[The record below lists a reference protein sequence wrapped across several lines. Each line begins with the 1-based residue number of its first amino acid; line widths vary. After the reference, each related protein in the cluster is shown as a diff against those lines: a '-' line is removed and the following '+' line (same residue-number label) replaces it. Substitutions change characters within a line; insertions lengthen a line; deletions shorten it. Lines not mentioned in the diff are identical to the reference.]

1 MMVCEHFSQRST
13 CPPSAAVRQRS
24 IADITFNWSRL
35 TWPALA
41 ARHAAP
47 WPRKISATSSFG
59 RDMAAGDYAGGG
71 SVLLASVLVCGAF
84 CCGFL
89 GFLRGCASMSS
100 GLLML
105 AIMPVATRV

>member
-24 IADITFNWSRL
+24 IADITLSWPRL
-35 TWPALA
+35 IRPALA
-41 ARHAAP
+41 ERHAAP
-47 WPRKISATSSFG
+47 WSRKISATSSFG
-59 RDMAAGDYAGGG
+59 RDTAAGYAGGC

>member
-1 MMVCEHFSQRST
+1 MAFLARAISRPGGAEDIRDLQLERDK
-13 CPPSAAVRQRS
+13 AA
-24 IADITFNWSRL
+24 A
-35 TWPALA
+35 
-41 ARHAAP
+41 
-47 WPRKISATSSFG
+47 
-59 RDMAAGDYAGGG
+59 YAGGG

>member
-1 MMVCEHFSQRST
+1 MTVWAQLSQRST

-24 IADITFNWSRL
+24 IAVITFNCSKL

-41 ARHAAP
+41 CRHAAP
-47 WPRKISATSSFG
+47 WSRKISATSSFG
-59 RDMAAGDYAGGG
+59 RNIAAGDYAGGG
-71 SVLLASVLVCGAF
+71 SVLVVSLFFCGAF

-89 GFLRGCASMSS
+89 DFLRGCDSRSS
-100 GLLML
+100 GLVTL

>member
-24 IADITFNWSRL
+24 MADITFNWPRL

-47 WPRKISATSSFG
+47 WSRKISATSSLE
-59 RDMAAGDYAGGG
+59 RDTAAGAYAGGC
-71 SVLLASVLVCGAF
+71 SVLVVSLPFRGA
-84 CCGFL
+84 FL